1 MNKLLMIILVLCL
14 PLTAV
19 ATAPVCEF
27 PKEMVKQTPPPN
39 AATVAAYQWDTGYD
53 KEASGEY
60 MQTLR
65 ILYKN
70 GDHAVI
76 QHIYCSVYRFKISYF
91 RNRQADNLDAKAI
104 STLMAGLYTQYFSAP
119 QKIKYARPLAQIIA
133 ATFKEQNFDREKDFG
148 FGLPLEEASYPDTNL
163 ELDFLIQYKPLDSAT
178 SYVYSSVTSFSLG
191 LGGGGD

>member
-1 MNKLLMIILVLCL
+1 MIILALCL
-14 PLTAV
+14 PLPCIA
-19 ATAPVCEF
+19 AAQECEF
-27 PKEMVKQTPPPN
+27 PKGTVKQTPPPN

-53 KEASGEY
+53 KEVDGEY

-76 QHIYCSVYRFKISYF
+76 QHKYCTLYRFEINYF

-104 STLMAGLYTQYFSAP
+104 STLVAGLYTQYFSAP
-119 QKIKYARPLAQIIA
+119 QKVKFSRPLAQIIA

-148 FGLPLEEASYPDTNL
+148 YGLPLEEAIYPDSDLSLTYLINYKS
-163 ELDFLIQYKPLDSAT
+163 LDDMT
-178 SYVYSSVTSFSLG
+178 SGIYSSVTSFALG
-191 LGGGGD
+191 LGGGGGD